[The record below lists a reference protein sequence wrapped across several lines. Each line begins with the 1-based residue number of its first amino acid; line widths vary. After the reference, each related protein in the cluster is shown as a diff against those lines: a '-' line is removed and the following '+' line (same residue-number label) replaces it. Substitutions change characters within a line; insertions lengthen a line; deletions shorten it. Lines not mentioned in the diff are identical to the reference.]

1 MVYLETGTPQGA
13 DKNIMEYVGP
23 EIPDMGIVVNS
34 GTAAVKP
41 DFTGINR
48 FKGLQFP
55 SQGIVEGKG
64 HL

>member
-1 MVYLETGTPQGA
+1 MGYLETGTAQGT

-23 EIPDMGIVVNS
+23 EIPDMGIVINR
-34 GTAAVKP
+34 GATAVKP
-41 DFTGINR
+41 DFAGINR

-55 SQGIVEGKG
+55 SQGIVKGKG